1 MGEGGKAGAFPR
13 LEESK
18 PMSWEYEDLFDVG
31 AEPEEGLLGEYWR
44 EMPTEIRV
52 GRMGYR
58 TRTIKAGPRLEVEIY
73 PIFGRE
79 STGRLRAA
87 KKNLTP
93 EAVQRNNEERS
104 RRKLI
109 QLIDANFTEKDYHVT
124 LTYAGNPPAYEK
136 ARADVKNF
144 LRALKRR
151 REQRSL
157 EELKYVYTIEDEQDG
172 KKKRIHIHAILN
184 GGISREEI
192 EQIWERGY
200 ANVDNLQPDEN
211 GLEAIA
217 RYITKQQKNRR
228 KWARSRN
235 LKLPKV
241 RTSDTKVSN
250 ARVRRLAVD
259 FPNQAKEIMEKLFPK
274 YTFTKSIMRYS
285 DVVDGTYIRCVMRER
300 QGGGGSTWD
309 SRSRFSQ

>member
-1 MGEGGKAGAFPR
+1 MAT
-13 LEESK
+13 
-18 PMSWEYEDLFDVG
+18 WEFEDLFDVD
-31 AEPEEGLLGEYWR
+31 PEGNRGLLEEYWR
-44 EMPTEIRV
+44 DMPTEIRV

-79 STGRLRAA
+79 NTGRLRAA
-87 KKNLTP
+87 KHNLTP

-109 QLIDANFTEKDYHVT
+109 QLIDANFDERDYHVT
-124 LTYAGNPPAYEK
+124 LTYAGTPPAYDQ
-136 ARADVKNF
+136 ARKDVKNF
-144 LRALKRR
+144 LRAVKRK
-151 REQRSL
+151 REQRGL
-157 EELKYVYTIEDEQDG
+157 DELKYVYTIEDEQDG
-172 KKKRIHIHAILN
+172 KRKRIHIHAIMN
-184 GGISREEI
+184 GGISREEL
-192 EQIWERGY
+192 EQIWGQGY
-200 ANVDNLQPDEN
+200 ANADNLQPDEN

-235 LKLPKV
+235 LKMPKV

-259 FPNQAKEIMEKLFPK
+259 FPNSAKEIMERLYPN
-274 YTFTKSIMRYS
+274 YTHTKTVMRFS
-285 DVVDGTYIRCVMRER
+285 DVVDGAYIRCVMRKTK
-300 QGGGGSTWD
+300 GGGGT
-309 SRSRFSQ
+309 

>member
-1 MGEGGKAGAFPR
+1 
-13 LEESK
+13 
-18 PMSWEYEDLFDVG
+18 MSWEFEDLFDVG
-31 AEPEEGLLGEYWR
+31 AEPEAGLLDSYWR
-44 EMPTEIRV
+44 DQPTEIRV

-79 STGRLRAA
+79 NTGRLRAA
-87 KKNLTP
+87 KHNLTP

-109 QLIDANFTEKDYHVT
+109 QLIDANFDERDYHVT
-124 LTYAGNPPAYEK
+124 LTYAGTPPAYDQ
-136 ARADVKNF
+136 ARKDVKNF
-144 LRALKRR
+144 LRAVKRK
-151 REQRSL
+151 REQRGL
-157 EELKYVYTIEDEQDG
+157 DELKYVYTIEDEQDG
-172 KKKRIHIHAILN
+172 KRKRIHIHAIMN
-184 GGISREEI
+184 GGISREEL
-192 EQIWERGY
+192 EQIWGQGY
-200 ANVDNLQPDEN
+200 ANADNLQPDEN

-235 LKLPKV
+235 LKMPKV

-259 FPNQAKEIMEKLFPK
+259 FPNSAKEIMERLYPN
-274 YTFTKSIMRYS
+274 YTHTKTVMRFS
-285 DVVDGTYIRCVMRER
+285 DVVDGAYIRCVMRKTK
-300 QGGGGSTWD
+300 GGGGT
-309 SRSRFSQ
+309 

>member
-1 MGEGGKAGAFPR
+1 MG
-13 LEESK
+13 
-18 PMSWEYEDLFDVG
+18 WEFEDLFDVG
-31 AEPEEGLLGEYWR
+31 AEPEAGLLDSYWR
-44 EMPTEIRV
+44 EQPTEIRV

-79 STGRLRAA
+79 NSGRLRAA

-93 EAVQRNNEERS
+93 EAVQRNNDERS

-124 LTYAGNPPAYEK
+124 LTYAGTPPEYEK

-144 LRALKRR
+144 LRAVKRK
-151 REQRSL
+151 REQRGL
-157 EELKYVYTIEDEQDG
+157 DELKYVYTIEDAEDG
-172 KKKRIHIHAILN
+172 KKKRIHIHAIIN
-184 GGISREEI
+184 GGISREEL
-192 EQIWERGY
+192 ERIWEKGY
-200 ANVDNLQPDEN
+200 ANADHLQPDEN

-217 RYITKQQKNRR
+217 RYITKQQRNRR

-235 LKLPKV
+235 LKQPKV

-259 FPNQAKEIMEKLFPK
+259 FPNSAKEIMERLYPN
-274 YTFTKSIMRYS
+274 YTHTKTIMRFS
-285 DVVDGTYIRCVMRER
+285 DVVDGAYIRCVMREKP
-300 QGGGGSTWD
+300 GGGRRT
-309 SRSRFSQ
+309 Q

>member
-1 MGEGGKAGAFPR
+1 
-13 LEESK
+13 
-18 PMSWEYEDLFDVG
+18 MSWEFEDLFDVG
-31 AEPEEGLLGEYWR
+31 AEPEAGLLDSYWR
-44 EMPTEIRV
+44 EQPTEIRV

-87 KKNLTP
+87 KHNLTP

-104 RRKLI
+104 RRKLV

-124 LTYAGNPPAYEK
+124 LTYAGTPPAYDQ
-136 ARADVKNF
+136 ARKDVKNF
-144 LRALKRR
+144 LRAVKRK
-151 REQRSL
+151 REQRGL
-157 EELKYVYTIEDEQDG
+157 DELKYVYTIEDEQDG
-172 KKKRIHIHAILN
+172 KRKRIHIHAIMN
-184 GGISREEI
+184 GGISREEL
-192 EQIWERGY
+192 EQIWGQGY
-200 ANVDNLQPDEN
+200 ANADNLQPDEN

-235 LKLPKV
+235 LTQPKV

-259 FPNQAKEIMEKLFPK
+259 FPNSAKEIMEKLYPQ
-274 YTFTKSIMRYS
+274 YTHTKTVMRFS
-285 DVVDGTYIRCVMRER
+285 DVVDGAYIRCVMRKTK
-300 QGGGGSTWD
+300 GGGGT
-309 SRSRFSQ
+309 

>member
-1 MGEGGKAGAFPR
+1 
-13 LEESK
+13 
-18 PMSWEYEDLFDVG
+18 MSWEFEDLFDVG
-31 AEPEEGLLGEYWR
+31 AEPEAGLLDSYWR
-44 EMPTEIRV
+44 EQPTEIRV

-79 STGRLRAA
+79 NTGRLRAA
-87 KKNLTP
+87 KKNMTP

-124 LTYAGNPPAYEK
+124 LTYAGTPPAYDQ
-136 ARADVKNF
+136 ARKDVKNF
-144 LRALKRR
+144 LRAVKRK
-151 REQRSL
+151 REQRGL
-157 EELKYVYTIEDEQDG
+157 DELKYVYTIEDEQDG
-172 KKKRIHIHAILN
+172 KRKRIHIHAIMN
-184 GGISREEI
+184 GGISREEL
-192 EQIWERGY
+192 EQIWGQGY
-200 ANVDNLQPDEN
+200 ANADNLQPDEN

-235 LKLPKV
+235 LTLPKV

-259 FPNQAKEIMEKLFPK
+259 FPNSAKEIMEKLYPQ
-274 YTFTKSIMRYS
+274 YTHTRTIMRFS
-285 DVVDGTYIRCVMRER
+285 DVVDGAYIRCVMRR
-300 QGGGGSTWD
+300 TKGGGGS
-309 SRSRFSQ
+309 

>member
-1 MGEGGKAGAFPR
+1 
-13 LEESK
+13 
-18 PMSWEYEDLFDVG
+18 MSWEFEDLFDVG
-31 AEPEEGLLGEYWR
+31 AEPEAGLLDSYWR
-44 EMPTEIRV
+44 EQPTEIRV

-79 STGRLRAA
+79 NSGRLRAA
-87 KKNLTP
+87 KRNMTP

-124 LTYAGNPPAYEK
+124 LTYAGTPPKYEQ
-136 ARADVKNF
+136 ARKDVKNF
-144 LRALKRR
+144 LRAVKRK
-151 REQRSL
+151 REQRGL
-157 EELKYVYTIEDEQDG
+157 DELKYVYTIEDEQDG
-172 KKKRIHIHAILN
+172 KRKRIHIHAIMN
-184 GGISREEI
+184 GGISREEL
-192 EQIWERGY
+192 EQIWGQGY
-200 ANVDNLQPDEN
+200 ANADNLQPDEN

-235 LKLPKV
+235 LTQPKV

-259 FPNQAKEIMEKLFPK
+259 FPNSAKEIMEKLYPQ
-274 YTFTKSIMRYS
+274 YTHTRTIMRFS
-285 DVVDGTYIRCVMRER
+285 DVVDGAYIRCVMRR
-300 QGGGGSTWD
+300 TKGGGGS
-309 SRSRFSQ
+309 

>member
-1 MGEGGKAGAFPR
+1 
-13 LEESK
+13 
-18 PMSWEYEDLFDVG
+18 MSWEFEDLFDVG
-31 AEPEEGLLGEYWR
+31 AEPEAGLLDSYWR
-44 EMPTEIRV
+44 EQPTEIRV

-79 STGRLRAA
+79 NTGRLRAA
-87 KKNLTP
+87 KQNMTP

-109 QLIDANFTEKDYHVT
+109 QLIDANFDERDYHVT
-124 LTYAGNPPAYEK
+124 LTYAGTPPAYDQ
-136 ARADVKNF
+136 ARKDVKNF
-144 LRALKRR
+144 LRAVKRR
-151 REQRSL
+151 REQRGL
-157 EELKYVYTIEDEQDG
+157 DELKYVYTIEDEQDG
-172 KKKRIHIHAILN
+172 KRKRIHIHAIMN
-184 GGISREEI
+184 GGISREEL
-192 EQIWERGY
+192 EQIWGQGY
-200 ANVDNLQPDEN
+200 ANADNLQPDEN

-235 LKLPKV
+235 LTQPKV

-259 FPNQAKEIMEKLFPK
+259 FPNSAKEIMERLFPQ
-274 YTFTKSIMRYS
+274 YTHTKTIMRFS
-285 DVVDGTYIRCVMRER
+285 DVVDGAYIRCVMRR
-300 QGGGGSTWD
+300 TKGGGGS
-309 SRSRFSQ
+309 

>member
-1 MGEGGKAGAFPR
+1 
-13 LEESK
+13 
-18 PMSWEYEDLFDVG
+18 MSWEFEDMFDVG
-31 AEPEEGLLGEYWR
+31 AEPEAGLLDSYWR
-44 EMPTEIRV
+44 EQPTEIRV

-79 STGRLRAA
+79 NTGRLRAA
-87 KKNLTP
+87 KQNMTP

-109 QLIDANFTEKDYHVT
+109 QLIDANFTAKDYHVT
-124 LTYAGNPPAYEK
+124 LTYAGTPPSYDQ
-136 ARADVKNF
+136 ARKDVKNF
-144 LRALKRR
+144 LRAVKRR
-151 REQRSL
+151 REQRGL
-157 EELKYVYTIEDEQDG
+157 DELKYVYTIEDEQDG
-172 KKKRIHIHAILN
+172 KRKRIHIHAIMN
-184 GGISREEI
+184 GGISREEL
-192 EQIWERGY
+192 EQIWGQGY
-200 ANVDNLQPDEN
+200 ANADNLQPDEN

-235 LKLPKV
+235 MTQPKV

-259 FPNQAKEIMEKLFPK
+259 FPNSAKEIMEKLYPQ
-274 YTFTKSIMRYS
+274 YTHTKTIMRFS
-285 DVVDGTYIRCVMRER
+285 DVVDGAYIRCVMRR
-300 QGGGGSTWD
+300 TKGGGGS
-309 SRSRFSQ
+309 